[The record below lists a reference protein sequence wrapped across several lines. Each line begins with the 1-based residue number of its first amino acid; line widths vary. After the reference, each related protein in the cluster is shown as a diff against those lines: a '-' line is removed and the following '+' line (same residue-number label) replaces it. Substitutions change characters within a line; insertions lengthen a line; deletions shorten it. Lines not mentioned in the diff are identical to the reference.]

1 MASSAAA
8 LLEHAQQHNRLR
20 QENQT
25 PATPSSPT
33 TNIEERNALQFVH
46 TLELKDM
53 LAKSTEVRVENWAP
67 SNKLAYYSSTAENAV
82 IKAMWDSNIKE
93 LPAPG
98 NFDCD
103 TLTKFVA
110 REFSIARYSM
120 KKTMRPLDILE
131 HWLTHA
137 TAVNAT
143 LGLYFRLAFITNHAA
158 NEFWTKVDDQLEELH
173 SETLQEFVACM
184 ALELIYDDYIEL
196 YVTPV
201 GSTFKTGDPVN
212 DSSPQWLQ
220 SLLTAATQ
228 AQRVKKQGTKRKRWV
243 QADDEEGE
251 EPEMHEQEEP
261 EENGNGAGGN
271 NGDTDPK

>member
-1 MASSAAA
+1 MLNSIIDFVKRIK
-8 LLEHAQQHNRLR
+8 LLPLQ
-20 QENQT
+20 
-25 PATPSSPT
+25 T

-67 SNKLAYYSSTAENAV
+67 SNKLAKVIQKFIWALLLLPNIQYYSGTAENAV
-82 IKAMWDSNIKE
+82 IKAMQDSNVKE

-98 NFDCD
+98 SFDCD

-120 KKTMRPLDILE
+120 KKTMRTLDILE

-143 LGLYFRLAFITNHAA
+143 LGLYFRLAFICVYIKTNHAA
-158 NEFWTKVDDQLEELH
+158 NEFWTKVDNQLEELH
-173 SETLQEFVACM
+173 SETLQEF
-184 ALELIYDDYIEL
+184 ALELIYDDDIEL

-212 DSSPQWLQ
+212 DSSPQWLRN
-220 SLLTAATQ
+220 LLTAAT
-228 AQRVKKQGTKRKRWV
+228 

-271 NGDTDPK
+271 NSDTDPK